1 MCVCVCKLKNVC
13 MYVCT
18 GMYMYVVPVEVR
30 KLCQI
35 SWSHSYRQRAALDAG
50 STLASSAKRGR
61 SYLLNHL
68 FSPYHRILLSHS
80 KGCFDA
86 E

>member
-1 MCVCVCKLKNVC
+1 MSTRTCVCVCVCKLTNVC

-18 GMYMYVVPVEVR
+18 GMYMHVVLVEVR

-50 STLASSAKRGR
+50 STLASSAKRG
-61 SYLLNHL
+61 
-68 FSPYHRILLSHS
+68 PLLSTEPS
-80 KGCFDA
+80 L
-86 E
+86 